1 MNKAKRSRL
10 VRFWRSLNF
19 LSNGHM
25 VFFIKIVLGRDMA
38 YSSNRVQNFHHS
50 TPTSNFQEKN
60 RFFSKSALPN
70 ISSQLEYVQGH
81 PWPSCVKRKPSV
93 LAIPTWRLAGLTVDG
108 EANELYFSATINL
121 DLGPGAVAFW
131 KVTKFIFINCRS
143 RSEFDQRRDG

>member
-1 MNKAKRSRL
+1 
-10 VRFWRSLNF
+10 
-19 LSNGHM
+19 M
-25 VFFIKIVLGRDMA
+25 VFFIKFFFGRDMA

-93 LAIPTWRLAGLTVDG
+93 LPNPTWRLAGLTVSINAPAQHSRLLAG
-108 EANELYFSATINL
+108 LSALFKIRLFPWLYAASIGKTVKCHGKKCVKNIYTKPKSFL
-121 DLGPGAVAFW
+121 
-131 KVTKFIFINCRS
+131 KVP
-143 RSEFDQRRDG
+143 